1 MNSTNRGVFEIVVGK
16 LFQSFFDKDCAKQL
30 KSGHDF
36 FFVQTTVES
45 LVNVDAR
52 LKRLSLG

>member
-1 MNSTNRGVFEIVVGK
+1 VAK
-16 LFQSFFDKDCAKQL
+16 LFHSFFDNDCQMLL
-30 KSGHDF
+30 KSGIFF